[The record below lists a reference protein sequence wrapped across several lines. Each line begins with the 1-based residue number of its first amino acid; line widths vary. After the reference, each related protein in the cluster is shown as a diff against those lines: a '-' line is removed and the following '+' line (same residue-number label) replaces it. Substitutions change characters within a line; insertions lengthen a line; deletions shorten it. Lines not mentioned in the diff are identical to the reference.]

1 MTEYENLREITTL
14 THSLFLLF
22 TDFTDTSWYSSPILI
37 LTSKFM
43 CVVFGVIFV
52 IFPLIIGLW
61 VIAFI
66 NQTNEITNNLL
77 QYHELKEEQE
87 KRKTSISI

>member
-14 THSLFLLF
+14 TETMKEQQAWIVLEVACILLV
-22 TDFTDTSWYSSPILI
+22 LI
-37 LTSKFM
+37 VM
-43 CVVFGVIFV
+43 M
-52 IFPLIIGLW
+52 IIGLC

-77 QYHELKEEQE
+77 QYHELKDEQE
-87 KRKTSISI
+87 KRKTSVSI